1 MSRNEIELPQG
12 KLQAPEQYGMFGEPV
27 ADPGTRLSMEAQ
39 TTMRERSQPVQPEK
53 NDWKPAVT
61 EDARGC
67 KTYSSW
73 ASEIVFGHQ
82 YTVQRGDS
90 LRDVAR
96 RSLGVTGHPDATA
109 REIAQEMKRIAAL
122 NQDLFPPHK
131 GRHGQ
136 LPKGAVLRL
145 QAEAPKSAQT
155 DDNVVPSALVPNKGA
170 KADIDCPEKERVVV
184 KEGLVKAEKC
194 DRFELMENTAG
205 IVRPGADVIL
215 NRGARAFVFGGKVE
229 ARAGARVIYTGGDLA
244 ADPEARVKYVTAN
257 SITESHRPD
266 YGYTT
271 EAKNFQVRPLD
282 PAKPEN
288 FAPDQ
293 DEKPAEPIKPVISP
307 A

>member
-39 TTMRERSQPVQPEK
+39 TTMREKALPVQPEK

-73 ASEIVFGHQ
+73 ASEVVFGHQ
-82 YTVQRGDS
+82 YTVQKGDS

-131 GRHGQ
+131 GRHGM

-145 QAEAPKSAQT
+145 QAEALRSVQ
-155 DDNVVPSALVPNKGA
+155 DDNAVPSALVPQRGA
-170 KADIDCPEKERVVV
+170 KADVDCPEKERVVV
-184 KEGLVKAEKC
+184 KEGLIKAEKC

-229 ARAGARVIYTGGDLA
+229 ARAGARVIYTGGDLS

-257 SITESHRPD
+257 SITESHMPN

-271 EAKNFQVRPLD
+271 EAKSNQLKPLD
-282 PAKPEN
+282 IAKPET

-293 DEKPAEPIKPVISP
+293 DDKQGEAIKPVISP

>member
-27 ADPGTRLSMEAQ
+27 ADLGTRLSMEAQ
-39 TTMRERSQPVQPEK
+39 TTMRERTQPVQPEK

-73 ASEIVFGHQ
+73 ASEVVFGHQ
-82 YTVQRGDS
+82 YTVQKGDS

-131 GRHGQ
+131 GRHGM

-145 QAEAPKSAQT
+145 QAEALRSVQ
-155 DDNVVPSALVPNKGA
+155 DDNAVPSALVPQRGA
-170 KADIDCPEKERVVV
+170 KADVDCPEKERVVV
-184 KEGLVKAEKC
+184 KEGLIKAEKC

-229 ARAGARVIYTGGDLA
+229 ARAGARVIYTGGDLS

-257 SITESHRPD
+257 SITESHMPN

-271 EAKNFQVRPLD
+271 EAKSTQLKPLD
-282 PAKPEN
+282 VAKPET

-293 DEKPAEPIKPVISP
+293 DDKQGEAIKPVISP

>member
-1 MSRNEIELPQG
+1 MSRNEIELPQS
-12 KLQAPEQYGMFGEPV
+12 KLQTSEQYGMFGEPV
-27 ADPGTRLSMEAQ
+27 ADLGARLSMEAQ
-39 TTMRERSQPVQPEK
+39 TTMRERTQVVQPQK
-53 NDWKPAVT
+53 DVWKPAVT

-73 ASEIVFGHQ
+73 ASEVVFGRQ
-82 YTVQRGDS
+82 YTVQKGDS

-96 RSLGVTGHPDATA
+96 RSLGVTGNPDATA
-109 REIAQEMKRIAAL
+109 KEIAQEMKRIAAL

-131 GRHGQ
+131 GRHGL

-145 QAEAPKSAQT
+145 QAEAPKSAQ
-155 DDNVVPSALVPNKGA
+155 DDNAVPSALVPQRGA
-170 KADIDCPEKERVVV
+170 KADSDCPEKERVVV
-184 KEGLVKAEKC
+184 KEGLIKAENC

-229 ARAGARVIYTGGDLA
+229 ARAGARVIYTGGDLS

-257 SITESHRPD
+257 SVSESHIPD

-271 EAKNFQVRPLD
+271 ESKSAQLKPLD
-282 PAKPEN
+282 VAKPET

-293 DEKPAEPIKPVISP
+293 DDKPGEAIKPVISP

>member
-1 MSRNEIELPQG
+1 
-12 KLQAPEQYGMFGEPV
+12 MFGEPV
-27 ADPGTRLSMEAQ
+27 ADPAPDLHGSP
-39 TTMRERSQPVQPEK
+39 TTMREKTSSSAEK

-73 ASEIVFGHQ
+73 ASEVVFGRQ

-131 GRHGQ
+131 GRHGM

-145 QAEAPKSAQT
+145 QAEAPRSAQ
-155 DDNVVPSALVPNKGA
+155 DDNVVPSALVPQRGA
-170 KADIDCPEKERVVV
+170 KADVDCPEKERVVV
-184 KEGLVKAEKC
+184 KEGLIKAEKC

-229 ARAGARVIYTGGDLA
+229 ARAGARVIYTGGDLS

-257 SITESHRPD
+257 SITESHMPN

-271 EAKNFQVRPLD
+271 EAKSNQLKPLD
-282 PAKPEN
+282 VAKPET

-293 DEKPAEPIKPVISP
+293 DDKQGEAIKPVISP